1 MHVVFFS
8 LLGALLVLSVF
19 FYFGSSCCFVFVFS
33 VLVLVTRYPP
43 SVSFTFSDLR
53 AFLLPPFSRGRV
65 IAIRIWLIAS
75 ATSGCAIGLVLILF

>member
-1 MHVVFFS
+1 MRILRVCEFNTT
-8 LLGALLVLSVF
+8 
-19 FYFGSSCCFVFVFS
+19 S
-33 VLVLVTRYPP
+33 VLVRLVTQLLLTRYPP

-65 IAIRIWLIAS
+65 IAIRMWLIAS